1 MEGEDM
7 VRPTVEVSWVEV
19 HERPVGPAVTSP
31 IMGQAEVKALEP
43 RHETWQMKI
52 AEWQNFCFL

>member
-52 AEWQNFCFL
+52 AE